1 MKSKKKQRILA
12 LILSMV
18 LMLSASISALA
29 EGDVQTEASG
39 TETTENQ
46 AAAQS
51 LEGETVP
58 ETEAPAEETGIAPQS
73 EETSTE
79 PVQESTEQEVTETP
93 AESEQEVVEEPV
105 ETADTTQVQ
114 STEVQETPA
123 VVEEIPAEE
132 QPEEI
137 VSEATELKQEFTDEN
152 GNVTQTVT
160 AYVPEGAFQATADQI
175 SMEVSLLNTDDT
187 NYIKGMM
194 EELVPEN
201 NYLDGYV
208 LYQIDFKVNGEITQ
222 PAKSITITMNGNDL
236 AVEDTQKAHVF
247 YYDSEDPEVEGD
259 KDQLIEVTQKD
270 QLLKSLEESGQSTE
284 NIEDYDYSEITVN
297 EGNADSI
304 TVKGWAS
311 TIYGCYAE
319 KEADLVFEQDVDGV
333 KVRVT
338 AEKGSLPDNAELTVT
353 KIDSEKEIEKI
364 VEAVAEQIADQNK
377 TIQDMMAF
385 DITFTADGKVVQPES
400 TVKVEIENTGYE
412 SEEGLSVYHVD
423 DDQKTATNMEA
434 VTETVADVEFETTH
448 FSTYVVINESD
459 DKVNVTI
466 EHYLTGSNGEEATP
480 LFRTQT
486 AEIPSGEEEGKMTDF
501 TKEDDTEFRLDKVK
515 IKYPGETESQ
525 EIQEKNIIVMG
536 DVTVECYYSP
546 VPGTYRN
553 ETTFFDY
560 DIYSSEQQSGR
571 FRDRAEI
578 QITVDNNTYDGY
590 YRYGY
595 IYSKRSGGDRLYK
608 FSQDETFIYN
618 GNTCTWQGDGRY
630 TYEGKGSYF
639 NSGINS
645 EENYPENSSRR
656 DRISVG
662 GDTQVSDYWCS
673 NRNNSYYNININNK
687 SDQPIAPDIITGL
700 NGSDYENIVFS
711 TAEPGYFT
719 SESKEGKRI
728 LDDYELQF
736 SREGNSYTLESVFKG
751 DTLVENDMSNFWPLD
766 QDLGLDGYNGYN
778 GNKSDDNGDH
788 NWYFGMRYDFEF
800 SLGDYIGDMTYSFNG
815 DDDLWVF
822 LDGEPIID
830 LGGIHS
836 AYPENDFVQDPP
848 EGHSSD
854 EYDYSRWVDQF
865 PNKVDLWEILLNKE
879 NYTQEDKEAL
889 RDEDRSEKHRITVLF
904 MERGGYGSNCMMNF
918 VLPNVESSDPII
930 TQEPKTKLAF
940 DKKDIDTGAGVE
952 GAVFGLYST
961 AECQDT
967 DLIETA
973 TSDANGNVSFNTS
986 LKEGVYYLKETESP
1000 QGYLPSAEIYT
1011 VTVTSDGTSATAKIE
1026 NSNGGQVTTIYNQ
1039 QIVNSLTYDKSVKVD
1054 DWDERTYNITLEASS
1069 IAQRV
1074 ESAEPVE
1081 IVLVFDRSGSMKFRS
1096 NLQKA
1101 VKGTSSDLNEE
1112 TVYYYILDDK
1122 AATVY
1127 RVWHENSGWKYV
1139 DDSHWDYENN
1149 QLLDGKIASL
1159 EDNDVLRQYYITN
1172 DEYDRLHYL
1181 QLAANTFADELA
1193 RMSPNSE
1200 LALVTFTKEENGVPD
1215 SVNTDFALQPIG
1227 NNVETF
1233 KNTVNSL
1240 TTMGGTQPSLGLKQ
1254 AENILDSTS
1263 DSTKKQYVIL
1273 LTDGCPADETYNS
1286 VENSVE
1292 SLLDTERDRTLMTVA
1307 VGLNEDNTFLAEAK
1321 SYLEKWAT
1329 VDEETGFKYAF
1340 SADNADTLPGI
1351 FQSILQAVTT
1361 QVPITEATIRD
1372 YIDPRFEVIE
1382 DSLPSGIDVKTDE
1395 AGRSYVEWT
1404 DQTIYPG
1411 TDSSPG
1417 WKITFKVR
1425 AKDNYIGG
1433 NSVTTNE
1440 AGSGITV
1447 GDTTLEFDNPTV
1459 NVKAELEINNYEVT
1473 IFKGDPVPIEDGL
1486 DSVRD
1491 SLFDVSAIT
1500 SKYNNPADPLTEN
1513 ELTFAWYTNPE
1524 LTEQVTA
1531 DDLAKALSSPDENI
1545 IYYLQVTYDAGD
1557 STEESK
1563 ENTTDSDGTVHI
1575 AGGDDT
1581 IVAAVNS
1588 DKEQY
1593 PNTCYGVY
1601 KVTVIT
1607 GEIQITKCLEEAA
1620 TVDKTFSFTV
1630 TKDGETVATV
1640 DITVPTGKTSATL
1653 SDDDVAKLQKLARGS
1668 YTITESAADGYSVK
1682 EIASNGTNCKVN
1694 VEDNQIT
1701 FTLGTF
1707 TENEKDKDTILNT
1720 EGKYDKGILGVASF
1734 TNEVTIPNWEIIKRS
1749 SSSDTLPLGGAEF
1762 TLTKKG
1768 ENVPS
1773 YYGKSS
1779 DNNEDKGKLLWYS
1792 DDSYEQEAELEK
1804 LEKGT
1809 YILEETAAPSG
1820 YQKSDEIWEIV
1831 ISENGALKH
1840 IYSNGKE
1847 LEGTIITESGIQIV
1861 QFVYKNDAVFS
1872 LPSAGGSGIFLYMIG
1887 GTLLLMAGSLMIYI
1901 NRRKGVLRK

>member
-46 AAAQS
+46 AAVQS
-51 LEGETVP
+51 LEQETVP
-58 ETEAPAEETGIAPQS
+58 ETEVTTEEGGIDTQS
-73 EETSTE
+73 AETSTE
-79 PVQESTEQEVTETP
+79 PVQENTEQEVTETP
-93 AESEQEVVEEPV
+93 AEPEQGVTE
-105 ETADTTQVQ
+105 ETAETTDTTQSQAQ
-114 STEVQETPA
+114 STEVQEESDA
-123 VVEEIPAEE
+123 AEEIPVEE
-132 QPEEI
+132 QPGETTEETVTEETV
-137 VSEATELKQEFTDEN
+137 VSEAAELKQEFTDEN

-486 AEIPSGEEEGKMTDF
+486 AEIPSGTEEGRMTDF
-501 TKEDDTEFRLDKVK
+501 TKEDGTEFQLDKVK
-515 IKYPGETESQ
+515 IKYPGQTESQ
-525 EIQEKNIIVMG
+525 DVQGKDIMVTR

-546 VPGTYRN
+546 ISGTYRN
-553 ETTFFDY
+553 GTTFFDY
-560 DIYSSEQQSGR
+560 DVYSAQSRKGS
-571 FRDRAEI
+571 FDKGDYISIEAGGENY
-578 QITVDNNTYDGY
+578 QGY
-590 YRYGY
+590 YRNGGLYTNRNY
-595 IYSKRSGGDRLYK
+595 FNLLYSFDE
-608 FSQDETFIYN
+608 DETFIYD
-618 GNTCTWQGDGRY
+618 GNTCTWLGNGSY
-630 TYEGKGSYF
+630 SYKVKGSGR

-645 EENYPENSSRR
+645 EENYPNGSRENN
-656 DRISVG
+656 RISMG
-662 GDTQVSDYWCS
+662 GSGSVSTYTAEDIYGE
-673 NRNNSYYNININNK
+673 NININDMAK
-687 SDQPIAPDIITGL
+687 RPIKAGIVTELTG
-700 NGSDYENIVFS
+700 NDFENVIFS
-711 TAEPGYFT
+711 VDEPGYF
-719 SESKEGKRI
+719 SADSKEGKRI
-728 LDDYELQF
+728 LDDYELEFQ
-736 SREGNSYTLESVFKG
+736 RNGNSYTLEKVYKG
-751 DTLVENDMSNFWPLD
+751 DECVEDDLSNFWPLD
-766 QDLGLDGYNGYN
+766 SNLGLDGYNG
-778 GNKSDDNGDH
+778 GSDDGREH

-800 SLGDYIGDMTYSFNG
+800 SLGDYIGDMAYSFNG

-822 LDGEPIID
+822 LDGKPIID

-836 AYPENDFVQDPP
+836 GYPENNFT
-848 EGHSSD
+848 GSD
-854 EYDYSRWVDQF
+854 YDYSRWVDQF
-865 PNKVDLWEILLNKE
+865 PNEVDLWEVLLGKE
-879 NYTQEDKEAL
+879 NYTQADKEAL
-889 RDEDRSEKHRITVLF
+889 TDEQRSEKHRITVLF

-961 AECQDT
+961 EKCQDT

-1000 QGYLPSAEIYT
+1000 QDYLPSAEIYT

-1039 QIVNSLTYDKSVKVD
+1039 QIENSLTYDKSVKVD

-1096 NLQKA
+1096 NLQRA
-1101 VKGTSSDLNEE
+1101 VYGNEDDLDPD
-1112 TVYYYILDDK
+1112 TVYYYIRDNK

-1127 RVWHENSGWKYV
+1127 RVWCEMSGGREDWKYI
-1139 DDSHWDYENN
+1139 DDSDWDYENN
-1149 QLLDGKIASL
+1149 KILGNAQALGLDSTQ
-1159 EDNDVLRQYYITN
+1159 RQYYTTD

-1254 AENILDSTS
+1254 AEKILDSTS

-1531 DDLAKALSSPDENI
+1531 DDLEKALSSPDEDI
-1545 IYYLQVTYDAGD
+1545 TYYLQVTYNAGA
-1557 STEESK
+1557 STDESE
-1563 ENTTDSDGTVHI
+1563 ENTTDSDGIVHI
-1575 AGGDDT
+1575 AGGDNGEV
-1581 IVAAVNS
+1581 VAINS
-1588 DKEQY
+1588 DKEHY
-1593 PNTCYGVY
+1593 PNTYYGVY

-1607 GEIQITKCLEEAA
+1607 GEIQITKCLEEEA
-1620 TVDKTFSFTV
+1620 TVNKTFDFTV

-1640 DITVPTGKTSATL
+1640 SITVPAGKTSATL

-1749 SSSDTLPLGGAEF
+1749 SSSDNLPLGGAEF
-1762 TLTKKG
+1762 TLTKKDG
-1768 ENVPS
+1768 NVPS

-1779 DNNEDKGKLLWYS
+1779 DNNEDKGKLIWYS
-1792 DDSYEQEAELEK
+1792 DNSYQQEAE

-1809 YILEETAAPSG
+1809 YILEETVAPSG
-1820 YQKSDEIWEIV
+1820 YQKSDEKWEIE

-1840 IYSNGKE
+1840 IYSNEKE
-1847 LEGTIITESGIQIV
+1847 LEGTKITESGNQIV
-1861 QFVYKNDAVFS
+1861 QFVYENDAVFS